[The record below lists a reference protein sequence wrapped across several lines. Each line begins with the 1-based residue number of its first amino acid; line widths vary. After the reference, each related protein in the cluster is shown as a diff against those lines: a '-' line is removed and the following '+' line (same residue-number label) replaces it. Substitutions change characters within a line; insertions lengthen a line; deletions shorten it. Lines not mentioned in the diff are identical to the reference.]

1 MDETNVRKIIAMNMR
16 TKKLVFLLLLLS
28 AFSVYAQVLNSIS
41 LSNCQQ
47 WAKANYP
54 LTKQRDLLL
63 QSRDFNLS
71 NASKAYLPQIQLMA
85 QASYQSE
92 VTKIPIPMPGVA
104 GISKD
109 QYKVYAEL
117 NQTLY
122 DGGLVKNQKK
132 IQNAIATIDVNK
144 LEVDLYALQEKINQL
159 YFGILLFEAQ
169 LKQND
174 LIKSDIDA
182 AIKRMEAAVNY
193 GTTLKSTQNVLQAER
208 LKVAQRTIELKAFRK
223 AYLDMLSLFINQ
235 KLGENIVLE
244 KPASLALVEEIK
256 RPELTLFTSMGNLYK
271 AQASLLNAKNLPKL
285 NFFAQAGY
293 GRPALNMLNNDFTNY
308 YIGGVRLNWNFS
320 GLYTLHN
327 EKDILEINRKIV
339 SVQQETFLFNTQTQL
354 QQQNAELEKL
364 NALIVSDAE
373 IVSLRKQIKES
384 AAAQLENGIIQAN
397 DYLREVNAEDLAQ
410 QAKITHEIQLL
421 LVQYAQQTTKGN

>member
-1 MDETNVRKIIAMNMR
+1 MDETNVRKIIAKNMR

-54 LTKQRDLLL
+54 LVKQHDLLV
-63 QSRDFNLS
+63 QSRDFTLS
-71 NASKAYLPQIQLMA
+71 NASKAYLPQIQIMA
-85 QASYQSE
+85 QASYQSD
-92 VTKIPIPMPGVA
+92 VTKIPIPMPGLV

-117 NQTLY
+117 SQTLY
-122 DGGLVKNQKK
+122 DGGLVKNQKN
-132 IQNAIATIDVNK
+132 IQSAITTIDVNK

-159 YFGILLFEAQ
+159 YFGVLLFEAQ
-169 LKQND
+169 LKQNE

-182 AIKRMEAAVNY
+182 ALKRMEAAVNY
-193 GTTLKSTQNVLQAER
+193 GTTLKSSQNVLQAER
-208 LKVAQRTIELKAFRK
+208 LKVAQRSIELKAFRK

-235 KLGENIVLE
+235 KIGENIVLE
-244 KPASLALVEEIK
+244 KPASLALVQEIK
-256 RPELTLFTSMGNLYK
+256 RPELTLFASMGNLYK
-271 AQASLLNAKNLPKL
+271 AQESLLNAKNLPKVNL
-285 NFFAQAGY
+285 FAQAGY

-308 YIGGVRLNWNFS
+308 YVGGVRLNWNFS

-327 EKDILEINRKIV
+327 EKSILELNKKMV
-339 SVQQETFLFNTQTQL
+339 SVQQETFLFNTQVQL
-354 QQQNAELEKL
+354 QQQNAEMEKL
-364 NALIVSDAE
+364 NALIVTDIE

-421 LVQYAQQTTKGN
+421 LAQYTQQTTKGN